1 MAITLNQ
8 FHAMSTGTYNAG
20 MLVVN
25 KDSTKLDMVNNH
37 VKLTFLNNKKID
49 ADTIIRTKNAFMQAL
64 SNTNKLSEGQLDAI
78 RERLDLPS
86 NTNDLTKFEKDMLRP
101 LSREDVR
108 SILSDYCYDLTVAK
122 PDGQEEIVFTD
133 AKEFFDPEKTQA
145 NREIG
150 RQVNLQ
156 TTNRL
161 YGEDKA
167 VPSEVKTHSSE
178 AKTLPTEEK
187 PISRKQYASDILTK
201 GLPKTPEDFNAAQ
214 AKRLKAVILYKLM
227 NSPDEKPEDL
237 FKLSED
243 YLRKTD
249 EALFPYAI
257 RDFETYL
264 TENESSVKGYDDL
277 EDYFASK
284 KANDLDDSVD
294 SMNDSMNDDDDD
306 EIAWGRR

>member
-133 AKEFFDPEKTQA
+133 AKEFFDPEKTHA

-167 VPSEVKTHSSE
+167 VPS
-178 AKTLPTEEK
+178 EEK

-227 NSPDEKPEDL
+227 NSPYEKPEDL

-284 KANDLDDSVD
+284 KANELDDSVD

>member
-133 AKEFFDPEKTQA
+133 AKEFFDPEKTHA

-167 VPSEVKTHSSE
+167 VPS
-178 AKTLPTEEK
+178 EEK